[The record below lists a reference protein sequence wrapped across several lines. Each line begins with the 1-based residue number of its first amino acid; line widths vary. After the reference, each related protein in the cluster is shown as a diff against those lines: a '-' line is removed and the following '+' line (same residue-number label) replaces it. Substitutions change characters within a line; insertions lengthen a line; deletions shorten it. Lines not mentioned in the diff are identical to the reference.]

1 MAFTKAPVND
11 THNTIRVSTSGS
23 PFLTSGGGFV
33 PISCK
38 IVDGFPLTED
48 QWNGEKRT
56 TFHKRTGWKRRAV
69 ATGSVTTTGSL
80 SRSVVLTDDVNTPV
94 LFFGKADKYYGF
106 YLALN
111 TITTALA
118 THPGGSYAAEASGTT
133 FIDSSNTRRIAFLGF
148 DQLQTWTDPA
158 AASPDTTSL
167 AALSISGERGL
178 VFING
183 YLFAVNSSGTR
194 VYNSNPSGVYTT
206 WNSTNFLDAEQYG
219 DPIVWIDYYKNYL
232 VAFGSKSIEFFYDGG
247 VEVGSPLVRQENYA
261 SRVGLH
267 VPFTSPGG
275 RRVAKIGDDIYF
287 VGNKGNDS
295 LGLFRIRDFQ
305 VQEVGSQYLSGSLNF
320 SSDGTSIAN
329 TFLGI
334 DTIIQDNNSMVLIVL
349 SGDQQLVYFPAEDT
363 FVEFTV
369 NTSSGYDIPDW
380 NLRAGG
386 WVWHPASGVPACI
399 GQASLNDSTM
409 YMWHPDATN
418 SVSITTT
425 IYSDIVDN
433 GINFRK
439 HIARVDAVG
448 DLNNNSVTLAYNGTP
463 NYAESYT
470 STYTINSNTIGY
482 GNNISWYNLG
492 AFRRFSLKLTIEGTY
507 GSIFEGFDVE
517 YNIGAA

>member
-11 THNTIRVSTSGS
+11 THNTIRISSSGS
-23 PFLTSGGGFV
+23 PFLISGGGFV
-33 PISCK
+33 PPSCK
-38 IVDGFPLTED
+38 IVDGFPLTEK
-48 QWNGEKRT
+48 QWDGESRT

-80 SRSVVLTDDVNTPV
+80 SRSIVLTDDLTTPV
-94 LFFGKADKYYGF
+94 VFFGKADKYYGF
-106 YLALN
+106 GLGTN
-111 TITTALA
+111 TVTAEIV
-118 THPGGSYAAEASGTT
+118 THPGGAYASEASGTT
-133 FIDSSNTRRIAFLGF
+133 FIDSSNVRRVGFLGF
-148 DQLQTWTDPA
+148 DQLQTWSDPA
-158 AASPDTTSL
+158 AASVTTTSL

-183 YLFAVNSSGTR
+183 YLFAVDTTGTKIH
-194 VYNSNPSGVYTT
+194 NSNAAGVYTT
-206 WNSTNFLDAEQYG
+206 WSTTDFLDAEQYG
-219 DPIVWIDYYKNYL
+219 DPVVWIDYHKNYL
-232 VAFGSKSIEFFYDGG
+232 IAFGSKSIEFFYDGG
-247 VEVGSPLVRQENYA
+247 VEVGSPLVRQESYA

-267 VPFTSPGG
+267 IPSSSPGG
-275 RRVAKIGDDIYF
+275 RRVARIGDDLYF
-287 VGNKGNDS
+287 VGIKGNDS

-320 SSDGTSIAN
+320 SGDGTSLAN

-334 DTIIQDNNSMVLIVL
+334 DTIIQDNNPMVLIVL
-349 SGDQQLVYFPAEDT
+349 SGDQQLVYFPIEDT

-369 NTSSGYDIPDW
+369 NTSSGNDIPDW

-386 WVWHPASGVPACI
+386 WVWHPANGVASCI
-399 GQASLNDSTM
+399 GQASLNDATM
-409 YMWHPDATN
+409 YQWYPDATS

-433 GINFRK
+433 GINFLK

-448 DLNNNSVTLAYNGTP
+448 DLNNNSITLAYNGTP
-463 NYAESYT
+463 NYQQSYT
-470 STYTINSNTIGY
+470 STYAINSSTVGY

-492 AFRRFSLKLTIEGTY
+492 AFRRFSLKLSITGTY
-507 GSIFEGFDVE
+507 GAIFEGFDVE